1 MRGFA
6 FLAAASLMPHSTA
19 LLRLLAPLCTAL
31 LCSACATGTEPQ
43 EIPET
48 NLATPE
54 AAAAKAQ
61 ALPRPEGLSDEDFPA
76 WLAAERERIARERHE
91 TQTILSTRESAC
103 WRRFAVNACLARAR
117 RAERDAMNALLQ
129 QELALNAHER
139 AHRAAQTQQRLDEK
153 AATAKDKG
161 AAE

>member
-6 FLAAASLMPHSTA
+6 FLAAAVLPLSTA
-19 LLRLLAPLCTAL
+19 LLRLLAPLCAAL

-48 NLATPE
+48 DLATPE

-76 WLAAERERIARERHE
+76 WLAAERERIATERDAAH
-91 TQTILSTRESAC
+91 TTLTTREAKC
-103 WRRFAVNACLARAR
+103 WRRFAVNACLQRAR
-117 RAERDAMNALLQ
+117 TAQREALQALQQ

-139 AHRAAQTQQRLDEK
+139 AHRARHVEQRLEEK
-153 AATAKDKG
+153 AAGKEK
-161 AAE
+161 

>member
-1 MRGFA
+1 MF
-6 FLAAASLMPHSTA
+6 HSAA
-19 LLRLLAPLCTAL
+19 LLRWLAPLCALL

-43 EIPET
+43 DIPET

-76 WLAAERERIARERHE
+76 WLQGERERIAAERHAA
-91 TQTILSTRESAC
+91 QTILTTREAAC
-103 WRRFAVNACLARAR
+103 WRRFFVNACLARAR
-117 RAERDAMNALLQ
+117 TAQREAMHALLQ

-139 AHRAAQTQQRLDEK
+139 AHRAAQVQQRLDEK
-153 AATAKDKG
+153 AKG
-161 AAE
+161 NEEK